1 MSLWTLDLGL
11 GKTMEFSI
19 WDLRRRAT
27 SLSDP
32 AMGFRFG
39 GQAPGFS
46 SEAFGAC
53 ASALLQLAGLRRP
66 SDFEKKSYR
75 ISMFA

>member
-32 AMGFRFG
+32 AYGIPVWGTGPWF
-39 GQAPGFS
+39 
-46 SEAFGAC
+46 
-53 ASALLQLAGLRRP
+53 
-66 SDFEKKSYR
+66 
-75 ISMFA
+75 